1 MLEKACGRDKEL
13 AIENGQ
19 IIQPMIKDLWN
30 DPGGCRNVWTA
41 GNRAGVAVTGLL
53 ADIGLDSGV
62 LVIAMIC
69 AGLGTLILSRHTYQL
84 GFLTY
89 TLNFAVLFAGAV
101 AANMLL
107 QDVRLPVNSL
117 MERVLIISIG
127 GMVVASLIMILLMPR
142 DKQGG

>member
-1 MLEKACGRDKEL
+1 MSGLLE
-13 AIENGQ
+13 
-19 IIQPMIKDLWN
+19 
-30 DPGGCRNVWTA
+30 A
-41 GNRAGVAVTGLL
+41 GPVFAVTGLL

-69 AGLGTLILSRHTYQL
+69 AGLGTLILSRYTYQL

-89 TLNFAVLFAGAV
+89 PLNFAVLFAGAV

-127 GMVVASLIMILLMPR
+127 GMVVASLIMIAPDAEGQAERLTCQKSKLRCSMSHASIAAS
-142 DKQGG
+142 